1 MRIAITRGVSPA
13 IARCELTHIERCE
26 IDLNT
31 IRAQH
36 DNYVE
41 SLRRVGCHVVL
52 LPVEP
57 ELPDSMFVEDIAVV
71 VDEVAVL
78 TRPGAVS
85 RAGETPAIAAA
96 LKQYRQLATVEPSG
110 TIDGGDVLRM
120 GRTFYVGMS
129 SRTNRDGAAQ
139 LRKIVSPF
147 GYRVI
152 EVDVTGCLH
161 LKSAVTQCAE
171 EAVLM
176 NTQRVDPKHFA
187 GMRIIEVDP
196 SEPEAAN
203 CLLECGTLFFPAA
216 FSRTRARL
224 EAAGLQCH
232 TLDISEIA
240 KAEGALTCCSIT
252 FNAT

>member
-1 MRIAITRGVSPA
+1 MRVAITRGVSPA
-13 IARCELTHIERCE
+13 IAKCELTHIERCE
-26 IDLNT
+26 IDLDK

-36 DNYVE
+36 EHYVE
-41 SLRRVGCHVVL
+41 LLRGAGCHMVN

-57 ELPDSMFVEDIAVV
+57 DLPDSMFVEDIAVV

-78 TRPGAVS
+78 MRPGAAS
-85 RAGETPAIAAA
+85 RAGETSAVAAA
-96 LKQYRQLATVEPSG
+96 LKQYRPLAKIDPPG
-110 TIDGGDVLRM
+110 TIDGGDVLRI

-129 SRTNRDGAAQ
+129 TRTNRDGAAQ
-139 LRKIVSPF
+139 LRNIVSPF
-147 GYRVI
+147 GYRVL
-152 EVDVTGCLH
+152 EVDVSGCLH

-171 EAVLM
+171 NSVLM
-176 NTQRVDPKHFA
+176 NTQRVEAKHFA
-187 GMRIIEVDP
+187 GMQIIEVDP

-216 FSRTRARL
+216 FPLTRVRL
-224 EAAGLQCH
+224 ENAGLRCH
-232 TLDISEIA
+232 TLDVSEIA